1 MRSMVTP
8 VRGPRR
14 PAQRREHGHRSPAW
28 SLTKLMTVYV
38 ALDAVRTGKLT
49 LDTPLVMSVR
59 AAVRNHADGRRLRR
73 RLSSR
78 ALRRLPTEWLW
89 IWRGGRAGLW
99 IWRLWVRL
107 SRRLRRVRLAL
118 MAGTAACTTAA
129 LMAGTE
135 ARTTAVL
142 GTAGAGMVVDG
153 MVGEFT
159 SGKSPNWEPI
169 VI

>member
-1 MRSMVTP
+1 
-8 VRGPRR
+8 
-14 PAQRREHGHRSPAW
+14 
-28 SLTKLMTVYV
+28 
-38 ALDAVRTGKLT
+38 
-49 LDTPLVMSVR
+49 
-59 AAVRNHADGRRLRR
+59 
-73 RLSSR
+73 
-78 ALRRLPTEWLW
+78 
-89 IWRGGRAGLW
+89 
-99 IWRLWVRL
+99 
-107 SRRLRRVRLAL
+107 